1 MSPVSLP
8 IPCLDILQFPKR
20 SNQFDIQNVESDYA
34 HLTAQNVRLF
44 FLLPFEKR
52 RNDTVD
58 RSTASALAEITLTV
72 IHSQLIYSQP
82 GQR

>member
-44 FLLPFEKR
+44 FCCLLR
-52 RNDTVD
+52 RGGMTQWIGPQQ
-58 RSTASALAEITLTV
+58 AAEITLTV